1 MQLWPDLDHHPDLED
16 GVGVAG
22 DSDDPLGAG
31 AIADV
36 DLGPALLPDLVD
48 GLPALAN
55 HGAHLL
61 ARGEAAEREVD
72 TRHVARQLE
81 LGGHHWRP
89 RRSLYDDIK
98 D

>member
-1 MQLWPDLDHHPDLED
+1 MYWKTNCNLDLKD

-22 DSDDPLGAG
+22 DGDDPLGAG
-31 AIADV
+31 AVTDV
-36 DLGPALLPDLVD
+36 DLGAALLPDVVD
-48 GLPALAN
+48 GLPALSDDR
-55 HGAHLL
+55 AHLL

-89 RRSLYDDIK
+89 QRSLYDDIK